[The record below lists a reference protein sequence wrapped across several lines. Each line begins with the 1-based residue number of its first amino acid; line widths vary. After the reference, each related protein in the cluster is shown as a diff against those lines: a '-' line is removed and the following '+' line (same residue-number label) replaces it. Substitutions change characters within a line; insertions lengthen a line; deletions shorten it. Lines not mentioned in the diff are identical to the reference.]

1 MKNIYPQQLISTDNA
16 EEEYLNLIQLCR
28 ELSITY
34 ATGHN
39 WLKLG
44 KITRT
49 ENGFS
54 RSYVEQL
61 KKSLRENDS
70 VLKTRRNKRL
80 TGGQK
85 LYVAY
90 LPKYSANIEPV
101 ANISNCII
109 NNEIEITEDLLRTIL
124 VSAAITMIRQ
134 QNSPEITDAV
144 KAAENSGEPL
154 LKAVLERR
162 VSLGKFTKL
171 LEPLLPHNIA
181 QALIDTDNHPEL
193 FSQKFVHENS
203 SDTLGFLYISCSNMG
218 QRKAHGIYY
227 TPTDIVMKAVASITE
242 TEDYRNRTFIDPCCG
257 TGNFLMQLPDD
268 IPFNSIYGNDID
280 ATAIMLARISMGLKY
295 PEVSAEMLE
304 SHLVVSNYLT
314 SIFKIGEFDCI
325 IGNPPWG
332 SIFSDEEEEFIRDN
346 FICAQ
351 KCRHPESFELFIE
364 EAVRELKPDGTL
376 TFVVPESLLNVKSHQ
391 NARELIMKETNI
403 TGIEYLG
410 DVFDGV
416 QCPAIILRL
425 KKTAKGFN
433 TRGLVIKTP
442 KRKFTISK
450 KRPVRAENF
459 SFNLTDTEYEII
471 SRMNRNGKLSLK
483 DNAAFA
489 MGIVTGSNRELLS
502 SAPRSERSECIICGT
517 DIRKYG
523 YTTGLNFIEFTPEKF
538 QQCADEACYRAPE
551 KLIYRFINKRLI
563 FAYDNRQVLTLNS
576 ANILIPELSELDIFC
591 VLAVLNSR
599 PAQFYFSQN
608 FNSCKVLRS
617 HLEAFPFP
625 EISHEEQ
632 AVIKQMALKLTD
644 AQNLRQDSTT
654 YLEKQVVDG
663 TENTD
668 REAVY
673 NELDRRIAA
682 VYGLTGKQ
690 YGVILE
696 STAGDGPL

>member
-101 ANISNCII
+101 ANISNRII
-109 NNEIEITEDLLRTIL
+109 NDEIEITEDLLRTIL
-124 VSAAITMIRQ
+124 VSAAVTMIRQ
-134 QNSPEITDAV
+134 QTSPEITEAV
-144 KAAENSGEPL
+144 KAAENSGKPL
-154 LKAVLERR
+154 LKAVLERQ
-162 VSLGKFTKL
+162 VNLGKFTKL

-181 QALIDTDNHPEL
+181 QALIDTDNYPEL
-193 FSQKFVHENS
+193 FNQRFVHENS
-203 SDTLGFLYISCSNMG
+203 SDTLGFLYISCRNMG

-227 TPTDIVMKAVASITE
+227 TPTDIVMKAVNSITE
-242 TEDYRNRTFIDPCCG
+242 TEDYRNKTFIDPCCG
-257 TGNFLMQLPDD
+257 SGNFLMQLPDD

-332 SIFSDEEEEFIRDN
+332 SIFTDEEEEFIRDN
-346 FICAQ
+346 FICAK

-364 EAVRELKPDGTL
+364 ESVRELKPDGTL

-391 NARELIMKETNI
+391 NARELIIRETNI

-433 TRGLVIKTP
+433 TKGLVIKTP

-450 KRPVRAENF
+450 KRPVQAENF
-459 SFNLTDTEYEII
+459 SFNLADAEYEII
-471 SRMNRNGKLSLK
+471 SRMNRNGKVSLK
-483 DNAAFA
+483 DNATFA
-489 MGIVTGSNRELLS
+489 MGIVTGNNRDLLS
-502 SAPRSERSECIICGT
+502 AAPRSERSECIICGT

-523 YTTGLNFIEFTPEKF
+523 YTAGLNFIEFTPAKF
-538 QQCADEACYRAPE
+538 QQCADTACYRAPE

-576 ANILIPELSELDIFC
+576 ANILIPELSDLDIFC
-591 VLAVLNSR
+591 VLAILNSR

-625 EISHEEQ
+625 EISSEDQ

-644 AQNLRQDSTT
+644 AENLRPDSTP

-663 TENTD
+663 MENTD

-673 NELDRRIAA
+673 NELDRRIATI
-682 VYGLTGKQ
+682 YGLTGKQ
-690 YGVILE
+690 YAVILE
-696 STAGDGPL
+696 STAGDGTP